1 MKFNDMKKSEENRE
15 RISSSDS
22 DDSDNEII
30 VKTLFP
36 VDKAVSVVESPN
48 NSDLQEDYQ
57 GSADI
62 NTSDKRDGD
71 EVIEK
76 VARRRME
83 FPCSSQCK
91 MSPKSSSLNSTTNLQ
106 GNCSHQE
113 SNNSKT
119 KASHQELLDE
129 KKSNS
134 KDESAGKVTSP
145 STNKTSCNLS

>member
-1 MKFNDMKKSEENRE
+1 MV
-15 RISSSDS
+15 IDS

-62 NTSDKRDGD
+62 NTSDNKDGD

-76 VARRRME
+76 VARQRME

-119 KASHQELLDE
+119 KASQQGKYTKLNWYIYMYRLQRAP
-129 KKSNS
+129 
-134 KDESAGKVTSP
+134 SATYHMYEDMLP
-145 STNKTSCNLS
+145 LE